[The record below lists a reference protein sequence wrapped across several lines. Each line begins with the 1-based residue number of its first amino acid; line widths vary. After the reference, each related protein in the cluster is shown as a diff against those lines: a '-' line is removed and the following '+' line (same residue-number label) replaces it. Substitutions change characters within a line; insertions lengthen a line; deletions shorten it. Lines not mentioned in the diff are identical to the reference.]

1 MDEFISKTK
10 KMTLNEMF
18 DYIEVQF
25 DKGDFYWDYIKY
37 FIQRAQS
44 QNSQCITDYKLRI
57 MKMLEKREINNLEYD
72 GCNTLYTVLFPYLND
87 GEVINVLKQVI
98 DTYYHQKSK
107 GWTSTEYGLMND
119 IDNFTFALFSR
130 FSMEDNIWG
139 LHEILKMHCL
149 WLNGTE
155 NLEVKE
161 IYHLEEVSMV
171 ENWCEFFNQ
180 LERCVSFSTL
190 FGA

>member
-1 MDEFISKTK
+1 MEI
-10 KMTLNEMF
+10 
-18 DYIEVQF
+18 VQ
-25 DKGDFYWDYIKY
+25 
-37 FIQRAQS
+37 
-44 QNSQCITDYKLRI
+44 
-57 MKMLEKREINNLEYD
+57 
-72 GCNTLYTVLFPYLND
+72 
-87 GEVINVLKQVI
+87 I
-98 DTYYHQKSK
+98 DDATKSK

-130 FSMEDNIWG
+130 FSVEDNICG

-155 NLEVKE
+155 NLKVKE
-161 IYHLEEVSMV
+161 IYHLEEVSVV
-171 ENWCEFFNQ
+171 ENWCEFFNR